1 MIRLIRWGLTAVGAY
16 TVFYFLREWYTGFDD
31 ET

>member
-16 TVFYFLREWYTGFDD
+16 TVFYFIREWYTGFED
-31 ET
+31 